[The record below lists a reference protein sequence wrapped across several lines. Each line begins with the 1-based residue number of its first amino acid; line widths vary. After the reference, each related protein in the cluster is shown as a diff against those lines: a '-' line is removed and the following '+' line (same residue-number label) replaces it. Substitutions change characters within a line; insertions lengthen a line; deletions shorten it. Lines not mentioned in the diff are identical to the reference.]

1 MPDDKSTQ
9 DDQPDLN
16 LIEMVQ
22 RARRQHD
29 AQTRPGNVAAVYS
42 IEARCE
48 GADCQQPTPRAGQWV
63 MDTTIAAVDEQWEII
78 RQATVDGKLGYKS
91 KVSTA
96 PRSAKI
102 DSRTIAVR
110 TYNAD
115 DAADVQRV
123 LEQLKALNLPGEWHY
138 ERD

>member
-1 MPDDKSTQ
+1 MSDDQSTQ
-9 DDQPDLN
+9 DGKPDLD

-22 RARRQHD
+22 QARRQHD
-29 AQTRPGNVAAVYS
+29 AQTRPGKVAAVYW

-48 GADCQQPTPRAGQWV
+48 SADCHQPTPRAGQWV
-63 MDTTIAAVDEQWEII
+63 METTTATIDAEWEIV
-78 RQATVDGKLGYKS
+78 RQATIEGKLSYKS

-102 DSRTIAVR
+102 DGRSIAVR
-110 TYNAD
+110 TYDAD
-115 DAADVQRV
+115 DTADVQRV
-123 LEQLKALNLPGEWHY
+123 YEALKALGLPGEWHY